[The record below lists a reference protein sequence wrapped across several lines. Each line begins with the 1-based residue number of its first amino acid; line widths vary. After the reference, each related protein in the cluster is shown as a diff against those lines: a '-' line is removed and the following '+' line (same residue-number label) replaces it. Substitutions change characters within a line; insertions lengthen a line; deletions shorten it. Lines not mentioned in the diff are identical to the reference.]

1 MDTEAF
7 DRIVRERRAVFTPM
21 FSGEP
26 VPEDLI
32 RRMLENAHWAP
43 SHKRTEPWRFHVYRG
58 EAKQRLADLLA
69 QAYTNITPAEQFS
82 ETARD
87 KPRSNV
93 LRADTVIV
101 IVMQRDPKESVPEW
115 EEIAAMGA
123 AVQNLWLSASAYG
136 LAGYWG
142 TPGTVGELGRLLDLP
157 EGQRCLGLFL
167 LGRPA
172 AEPPAGTRGPLEDKV
187 SWHEH

>member
-1 MDTEAF
+1 MDTKNL
-7 DRIVRERRAVFTPM
+7 DRLIRERRAVFTPM

-26 VPEDLI
+26 IPAELVRKL
-32 RRMLENAHWAP
+32 LENAHWAP

-58 EAKQRLADLLA
+58 AAKQRLADLLA
-69 QAYTNITPAEQFS
+69 QAYTNITPTEQFS

-87 KPRSNV
+87 KPRGNV
-93 LRADTVIV
+93 QRADTVIV
-101 IVMQRDPKESVPEW
+101 IGMQRDPKESVPEW

-123 AVQNLWLSASAYG
+123 AVQNLWLSATANG

-142 TPGTVGELGRLLDLP
+142 TPGTRDELGRLLGLP

-167 LGRPA
+167 LGWPSSP
-172 AEPPAGTRGPLEDKV
+172 PPAGTRSPLEDKI
-187 SWHEH
+187 SWHED